1 MSQKVRDSEAE
12 NEFHGH
18 SLDDLEKRTWS
29 SLYGSRVPNG
39 SPIPV
44 LSWPNVAALIN

>member
-1 MSQKVRDSEAE
+1 MSQKVRDWDAE
-12 NEFHGH
+12 KEFRGH

-44 LSWPNVAALIN
+44 LSWPIVAALIN